1 MKNPENMTE
10 SPAMR
15 PALPP
20 RADRLSAF
28 FHAFDLSV
36 SVSDRPAPDSDARL
50 LVIGDARQPAQQLVL
65 YTGSPAGPQVERNA
79 CVRASVTFG
88 GPTNPLIAA
97 LPKQVT
103 LDLSESPVL
112 QAVTHAFVEEALNA
126 RCGQSAVIG
135 RLCEVMLLMVLRQVI
150 EAGATT
156 PGLLAGLSHP
166 ALHRALV
173 AMHDAPD
180 RPWRVEDLASVSGMS
195 RSQFMASFRQTVGTT
210 PSAYLTAWR
219 LMLGRRALAGGGK
232 IKTVAQRVGFGS
244 AAAFSRAYTRAYGCP
259 PIATRPS

>member
-1 MKNPENMTE
+1 MIE
-10 SPAMR
+10 SPETS
-15 PALPP
+15 PVLPS
-20 RADRLSAF
+20 RVDRLSAF
-28 FHAFDLSV
+28 FRAFDLSV
-36 SVSDRPAPDSDARL
+36 SVSDYPAPDSDARL
-50 LVIGDARQPAQQLVL
+50 LVLGDSQQPAQQLVL
-65 YTGSPAGPQVERNA
+65 YTGLPESSEVERNA

-88 GPTNPLIAA
+88 GPLNPLIAA

-103 LDLSESPVL
+103 LDLSASPVL
-112 QAVTHAFVEEALNA
+112 HAVTHAFVEEALNA

-135 RLCEVMLLMVLRQVI
+135 RLCEVILLMVLRQVI
-150 EAGATT
+150 EVGAAT

-180 RPWRVEDLASVSGMS
+180 RPWRMEDLACVAGMS

-219 LMLGRRALAGGGK
+219 LMLARRALASGGK

-244 AAAFSRAYTRAYGCP
+244 AAAFSRAYTRAFGCP
-259 PIATRPS
+259 PIATRQS